1 MPSRIKKFL
10 CVGLSAL
17 LLAPW
22 GTCACAY
29 DPPKAPAPRAF
40 RFGVDSFAFAN
51 ETVWNYV
58 NGSLQSASSGPARKR
73 DYTRRCFV
81 VTRAA
86 VQFWK
91 FSRFNPNAAPLPDD
105 KLADR
110 IREVTERSVW
120 LPALPND
127 QRIVFPG
134 YSSLHDISAAHPS
147 IFQANIGLGWPVY
160 FRAGNAPI
168 AMPLDASTE
177 ARLNDEIFHDL
188 GLNHPTIVWL
198 YRFPSLAINH
208 VVVVISGHESAGR
221 YHYLVYDPNYTD
233 GPKKLDYDIATR
245 TFTYQPTFYFKGGL
259 VDARAI
265 YRGVLQ

>member
-1 MPSRIKKFL
+1 MPAEFKGIAGL
-10 CVGLSAL
+10 CLSL
-17 LLAPW
+17 LLFSAAW
-22 GTCACAY
+22 LQAY
-29 DPPKAPAPRAF
+29 EPPAAPAPRPF
-40 RFGVDSFAFAN
+40 RYNTDTFAFAN
-51 ETVWNYV
+51 ETVWNYI
-58 NGSLQSASSGPARKR
+58 NGTAQAELGNTARKR

-91 FSRFNPNAAPLPDD
+91 FARFDLHAKPLPADQ
-105 KLADR
+105 LAAR
-110 IREVTERSVW
+110 IREIAARSVW
-120 LPALPND
+120 RPELPND

-134 YSSLHDISAAHPS
+134 YASLRELSAANPG

-168 AMPLDASTE
+168 AVPLSPATE
-177 ARLNDEIFHDL
+177 ATLNDEVFHDL
-188 GLNHPTIVWL
+188 GMNYPTIVWL

-208 VVVVISGHESAGR
+208 VVVVISGRKDGAH

-233 GPKKLDYDIATR
+233 GPKKLDFNTATE
-245 TFTYQPTFYFKGGL
+245 TFSYQPTFYFKGGD

>member
-1 MPSRIKKFL
+1 MPSEFKRIAGA
-10 CVGLSAL
+10 CLSLWLAL
-17 LLAPW
+17 AFVHAYEPPSAPSPRPFR
-22 GTCACAY
+22 Y
-29 DPPKAPAPRAF
+29 DT
-40 RFGVDSFAFAN
+40 DSFAFAN

-58 NGSLQSASSGPARKR
+58 NGSVQSDSSSAARKR
-73 DYTRRCFV
+73 EYTRRCFV

-91 FSRFNPNAAPLPDD
+91 FARFDSHAAPLPANQ
-105 KLADR
+105 LSDR
-110 IREVTERSVW
+110 VREVTARSVW
-120 LPALPND
+120 LPALSPN

-134 YSSLHDISAAHPS
+134 YASLRALSAANPS
-147 IFQANIGLGWPVY
+147 LFQANIGLGWPVY

-168 AMPLDASTE
+168 AVPLSPATE
-177 ARLNDEIFHDL
+177 ATLNDEILHDL
-188 GLNHPTIVWL
+188 GLNYPTIVWL

-208 VVVVISGHESAGR
+208 VVVVISGQKDGAH

-233 GPKKLDYDIATR
+233 GPKRLEYDAKTQ
-245 TFTYQPTFYFKGGL
+245 TFSYQPTFYFKGGE

>member
-1 MPSRIKKFL
+1 MPAEFKRIAGA
-10 CVGLSAL
+10 CLSLLLTGAL
-17 LLAPW
+17 LR
-22 GTCACAY
+22 AY
-29 DPPKAPAPRAF
+29 EPPTAPAPQPF
-40 RFGVDSFAFAN
+40 RYATDSFAFAN

-58 NGSLQSASSGPARKR
+58 DGTVQAESARTEPKR

-91 FSRFNPNAAPLPDD
+91 FARFDPAAPPLSATQ
-105 KLADR
+105 LADR
-110 IREVTERSVW
+110 IREVTARSVW
-120 LPALPND
+120 LAALPPEK
-127 QRIVFPG
+127 RIVFPG
-134 YSSLHDISAAHPS
+134 YASLRAISASYPGV
-147 IFQANIGLGWPVY
+147 FQANIGLGWPVY

-168 AMPLDASTE
+168 ALPLSPSTE
-177 ARLNDEIFHDL
+177 ASLNGEIFHDL
-188 GLNHPTIVWL
+188 GMNYPTIVWL

-208 VVVVISGHESAGR
+208 VLVVISGRKDGAH

-233 GPKKLDYDIATR
+233 GPKHLDFDTATS
-245 TFTYQPTFYFKGGL
+245 TFTYQPTFYFKGGP

>member
-1 MPSRIKKFL
+1 MSAEFKRIAGACL
-10 CVGLSAL
+10 IL
-17 LLAPW
+17 LLAP
-22 GTCACAY
+22 ALLKAY
-29 DPPKAPAPRAF
+29 EPAAEPAPRPF
-40 RFGVDSFAFAN
+40 HYDTDSFAFAN

-58 NGSLQSASSGPARKR
+58 DGSVKVDAGKTERKR

-81 VTRAA
+81 VSRAA

-91 FSRFNPNAAPLPDD
+91 FARFDPHASPLTTDQ
-105 KLADR
+105 LAGR
-110 IREVTERSVW
+110 IRDVTERSVW
-120 LPALPND
+120 LPALPSD
-127 QRIVFPG
+127 KRTVFPG
-134 YSSLHDISAAHPS
+134 YASLRSLSAANPG

-168 AMPLDASTE
+168 AVPLSPATE
-177 ARLNDEIFHDL
+177 ATLNDEIFRDL
-188 GLNHPTIVWL
+188 GLNYPTIVWL

-208 VVVVISGHESAGR
+208 VVVVLSSRRDGTH

-233 GPKKLDYDIATR
+233 GPKRLDFDTKTQ
-245 TFTYQPTFYFKGGL
+245 TFSYQPTFYFKGGE